1 MPKITGAGRFQGSWP
16 PRSKGDETSILK
28 DETRGMERKR
38 RLQEQQ
44 GLRTL
49 IQARVESKNEDEFE
63 LHQELSGEEYQ
74 DEMLS
79 HPLLDGQPLDGV
91 EINAITSPRAREKFL
106 QAQKRQQEHRDLV
119 LSLQPQNRLTNT
131 PTFTPRFNPKP
142 GGP

>member
-1 MPKITGAGRFQGSWP
+1 MPKTIEVGGFKGSWP
-16 PRSKGDETSILK
+16 PRRDGDDTSILK

-44 GLRTL
+44 GLRALVQTSV
-49 IQARVESKNEDEFE
+49 ASKNEDEME
-63 LHQELSGEEYQ
+63 PHQELAGEEYQ
-74 DEMLS
+74 NEMLA
-79 HPLLDGQPLDGV
+79 HPLLDGQPLDGI

-106 QAQKRQQEHRDLV
+106 QAQKKQQENRELV